1 MLGLTIIDVPG
12 ALAGSTNPFGINPQ
26 RDIVGYYTD
35 SSKNLHG
42 FLWTKGKFKTI
53 DVPANFGLGTFV
65 YGINSEGDIVGA
77 YGDTSGVTH
86 GFLLQ
91 NYQDE

>member
-1 MLGLTIIDVPG
+1 MD
-12 ALAGSTNPFGINPQ
+12 
-26 RDIVGYYTD
+26 
-35 SSKNLHG
+35 
-42 FLWTKGKFKTI
+42 KGQVQTI